1 MVPMRGDLFGE
12 PNAAALQWAAAAPP
26 GQLWLSSGACAAGLE
41 DLELRDVE
49 EQVLKTFICF
59 F

>member
-1 MVPMRGDLFGE
+1 MRGDLFGE